1 MFLIRCTLG
10 TTFAA
15 VLISNLV
22 ECRPFHHYYQVL
34 PDPGGQCRQGFVQML
49 TMATCNV
56 MTDLLLVI
64 FPVSIILRSH
74 MTLKRKVQ
82 LLLLFSLSLGVVGV
96 TLYRVPH
103 VFRQNGSQQIRSLLA
118 SIELLFATTAAN
130 ALVLGSF
137 VRDRG
142 VKKTR
147 FRYGSVAH
155 SSVDESARS
164 ARRPTYRY
172 WGSDED
178 LVRDVGLG
186 VDREL
191 RGAPSPG
198 ASPGSSNYTAAPMA
212 RMEDMRHWQ
221 FPRRQEEATERNDDF
236 LLPGDQLSPA
246 WTNSTITPRRVSFFD
261 VGGLLGKEQE
271 RGKRDSYN
279 SSADPLSPRSPP
291 STTVPA
297 TPNGFRRG
305 SQALLLDLGG
315 LLGPVGA
322 RFGSGGKPSSPDGTE
337 LDTIPQH
344 PREQRYDPAD
354 TRHQPVLVDAGR
366 LLS

>member
-1 MFLIRCTLG
+1 
-10 TTFAA
+10 
-15 VLISNLV
+15 
-22 ECRPFHHYYQVL
+22 
-34 PDPGGQCRQGFVQML
+34 ML

-155 SSVDESARS
+155 SSVDGSARS

-191 RGAPSPG
+191 RDAASPG
-198 ASPGSSNYTAAPMA
+198 ASLDSPSYTAAPMA
-212 RMEDMRHWQ
+212 RMPEDMRHWQ
-221 FPRRQEEATERNDDF
+221 FPRRREGPTERNDDF

-246 WTNSTITPRRVSFFD
+246 RTNSTITPRRVSFFD
-261 VGGLLGKEQE
+261 VGGLLGDEQE
-271 RGKRDSYN
+271 RSQRDSYN
-279 SSADPLSPRSPP
+279 SSTDPLSPRSHPP
-291 STTVPA
+291 TTVPA

-315 LLGPVGA
+315 LLGPFGT
-322 RFGSGGKPSSPDGTE
+322 RFGSGGKSSSPDGTE

-354 TRHQPVLVDAGR
+354 TRHQPVLVDAGG